1 MQILQTCIKDIYI
14 NNIGVKTMQKLD
26 YYGWTNYETWN
37 YKLWLD
43 NEYKTNKRINSLAK
57 SVIQTEQEEDQVF
70 KMSELLKMECM
81 NNEPNLKPSFY
92 SDVLSASLKEVNFY
106 EIAEAYIEDNREEL
120 EEIIKEAKHLGKLID
135 KIA

>member
-1 MQILQTCIKDIYI
+1 
-14 NNIGVKTMQKLD
+14 MQKLD
-26 YYGWTNYETWN
+26 YNGWTNYETWN

-43 NEYKTNKRINSLAK
+43 NEYKTNKSINSLAK
-57 SVIQTEQEEDQVF
+57 SVIQTEQEKDQVF

-106 EIAEAYIEDNREEL
+106 EIAEAYIEDNREERKL
-120 EEIIKEAKHLGKLID
+120 ITQKQVDEEIKKVKGLFKQAQKTVKSSQ
-135 KIA
+135 A

>member
-1 MQILQTCIKDIYI
+1 
-14 NNIGVKTMQKLD
+14 MQKLE
-26 YYGWTNYETWN
+26 YNGWTNYETWN

-92 SDVLSASLKEVNFY
+92 SDVLSASLKEVNFH
-106 EIAEAYIEDNREEL
+106 EIAEAYIEDNRKEL
-120 EEIIKEAKHLGKLID
+120 EEMIKEAKHLGKLITQKQVD
-135 KIA
+135 EEIKKVKGLFKQA

>member
-1 MQILQTCIKDIYI
+1 MQENQY
-14 NNIGVKTMQKLD
+14 N
-26 YYGWTNYETWN
+26 GWTNYETWN

-57 SVIQTEQEEDQVF
+57 SVIQTEQEKDQVF

-81 NNEPNLKPSFY
+81 NNEPNLQPSFY

-106 EIAEAYIEDNREEL
+106 EIAEAYIEDNKEEL
-120 EEIIKEAKHLGKLID
+120 KEIIKEAKHLGKLID
-135 KIA
+135 KTA

>member
-1 MQILQTCIKDIYI
+1 
-14 NNIGVKTMQKLD
+14 MQKLD
-26 YYGWTNYETWN
+26 YNGWTNYETWN

-43 NEYKTNKRINSLAK
+43 NEYKTNKSINSLAK
-57 SVIQTEQEEDQVF
+57 SVIQTEQEKDQVF

-106 EIAEAYIEDNREEL
+106 EIAEAYIEDNREERKL
-120 EEIIKEAKHLGKLID
+120 ITQKQVDEEIKKVKGLFKQAQ
-135 KIA
+135 KIVKSSQA